1 MSQEHSSSLEDSLQ
15 ARARAV
21 AAELGETTP
30 ESLDQI
36 LRLLKL
42 QGEEFV
48 DACRVEALAIQ
59 ARGGER
65 LPNGGRPRTLGGIFF
80 RLTRARREA
89 AGGEASP
96 LPGPAAATPTRRP
109 MPWEVRRELL
119 PALHETKGETMS
131 IKVMLSGR
139 PGKVERREGTVVL
152 MMAAGDAPPLPRGVP
167 RPPAAPAPFACYIDA
182 QQWAEVEPALADPAD
197 MLILDGYCAGDPEMG
212 TVAVYVQS
220 ATTRNLQRASAA
232 ASKNKGR
239 RSTFGGPSAARG
251 APITAPRPLTM
262 RAEPPR
268 SPLPSPATP
277 TPTPSAPAA
286 PEAAEPGLRFQKGM
300 RVRHP
305 QFGEGDVIR
314 SEAREGDE
322 AVTVDF
328 ASTGLRRVLAR
339 AAGLEIIGT

>member
-1 MSQEHSSSLEDSLQ
+1 
-15 ARARAV
+15 
-21 AAELGETTP
+21 
-30 ESLDQI
+30 
-36 LRLLKL
+36 
-42 QGEEFV
+42 
-48 DACRVEALAIQ
+48 
-59 ARGGER
+59 
-65 LPNGGRPRTLGGIFF
+65 
-80 RLTRARREA
+80 
-89 AGGEASP
+89 
-96 LPGPAAATPTRRP
+96 
-109 MPWEVRRELL
+109 
-119 PALHETKGETMS
+119 
-131 IKVMLSGR
+131 
-139 PGKVERREGTVVL
+139 
-152 MMAAGDAPPLPRGVP
+152 
-167 RPPAAPAPFACYIDA
+167 
-182 QQWAEVEPALADPAD
+182 VEPALADPTD

-212 TVAVYVQS
+212 TVAVYVQN

-251 APITAPRPLTM
+251 APPATAPRPMTM

-268 SPLPSPATP
+268 SPLPSPVTP